1 MLALPPK
8 MSTLMNLGDEPITQV
23 GFRILVK
30 TDEEI
35 NTPFVIA

>member
-23 GFRILVK
+23 GFAGFRILIK
-30 TDEEI
+30 TDEEKI
-35 NTPFVIA
+35 HPS